1 MKKEDLARKLNISRK
16 TLYNYMNNLNITEL
30 TEENIL
36 ILEEYSS
43 KKNESKNTS
52 KEFLLS
58 ELERLKKENY
68 ELSKNN
74 EFLLQGQTALL
85 EQVDYYKNSIDSE
98 ISIIKNQIKL
108 LLPPPEE
115 EKNNKKSFFNKLFKK

>member
-74 EFLLQGQTALL
+74 EFLLQGQKALL